1 MIKKID
7 HIGIAVSSLEKI
19 LPFYIDIIQL
29 ELLHIEE
36 VESEGVR
43 IAFIAAGETK
53 IELIEPINEESAV
66 ARYIRKFGEGM
77 HHIAF
82 AVDSIEKRIEDINA
96 KGIRMLNS
104 QPKSGAGGAAV
115 AFMHPHSTG
124 RVLVELCERKE

>member
-19 LPFYIDIIQL
+19 LPFYIDIMKL

-53 IELIEPINEESAV
+53 IELLEPINEESAV
-66 ARYIRKFGEGM
+66 ARYIRKYGEGM

-82 AVDSIEKRIEDINA
+82 AVNSIEERIEEINE
-96 KGIRMLNS
+96 KGIKMISS
-104 QPKSGAGGAAV
+104 QPKTGAGGAAI
-115 AFMHPHSTG
+115 AFMHPQSTG